1 MEAMVDDAAVV
12 LLSSQVEVLPLVG
25 VVVVELQSH
34 QVGHVVVGSEAH
46 VPAQPGCTPASSI
59 YYKYYSIYIYVIN
72 ARACLEYCKIKIF

>member
-25 VVVVELQSH
+25 VVVVELQPH

-59 YYKYYSIYIYVIN
+59 YRCDNISSSCPVSQ
-72 ARACLEYCKIKIF
+72 